1 MADDL
6 ATLTPREM
14 HRILPLA
21 FLLPL
26 FCFFPGIYL
35 YVNMDTGATLRSGE
49 LDYGRAS

>member
-21 FLLPL
+21 F
-26 FCFFPGIYL
+26 FPGAHL

-49 LDYGRAS
+49 LDHGRAS